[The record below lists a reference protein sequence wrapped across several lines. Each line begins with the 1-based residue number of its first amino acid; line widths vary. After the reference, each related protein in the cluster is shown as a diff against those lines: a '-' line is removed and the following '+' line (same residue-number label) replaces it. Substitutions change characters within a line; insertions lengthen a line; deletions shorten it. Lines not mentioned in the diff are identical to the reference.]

1 MRPDLSNYRSG
12 PSPRRGSAEVPVRQP
27 QAPFRF
33 TDWAMI

>member
-1 MRPDLSNYRSG
+1 MRPDLANDRSG
-12 PSPRRGSAEVPVRQP
+12 PAPRRGSAEAPVRQP

>member
-1 MRPDLSNYRSG
+1 MRPDLSSYRSA
-12 PSPRRGSAEVPVRQP
+12 PSPRRGSAEAPVRQP